1 MVNIRCL
8 QWVRVWCD
16 ANLTQLTLP
25 VPSEVILRKIDFEP
39 TSGQLGFFNQLDE
52 LLAHD
57 SPKTVLLLKGYAG
70 TGKTTLVSSLV
81 GLLPLFNYKYMLLA
95 PTGRAA
101 KVINSYSGRAAFTIH
116 KIIFKQVARE
126 DGSLAFQRQKNYS
139 RNTVFIIDEASMLSS
154 ESSFGRKSL
163 LEEVMA
169 FVFEQSTNRLIIVGD
184 DAQLP
189 PVGQDYSA
197 SLDRKHI
204 ASRYGVG
211 IQETRLTEVI
221 RQVQGSGILVNAT
234 RLRDQ
239 LSTKQPAISFTIGPY
254 KDIYRM
260 TGERLE
266 DGIRYAYDKYGQD
279 ETMIVCRSNK
289 SAYQYN
295 QYIRQRIFYHEN
307 EIEAGDVLMIARN
320 NYHYLDKE
328 SKAGFLA
335 NGDFVRVNKVRNFQD
350 IHDMRFADLE
360 LQLLDYPDEPFE
372 AKIFLDGLH
381 HESPSLPTEVTRA
394 LYLKVSADYEDIA
407 DPKQRQKEI
416 RQDPYLNALQVK
428 FAYALTCHKSQGGQ
442 WQAVFVDQGYVT
454 DEMVNSEFIRWLYT
468 AITRA
473 RQELFLV
480 NFHSTFF
487 NG

>member
-1 MVNIRCL
+1 MPN
-8 QWVRVWCD
+8 
-16 ANLTQLTLP
+16 
-25 VPSEVILRKIDFEP
+25 PSEVVLRKIDFEP
-39 TSGQLGFFNQLDE
+39 TSHQKVFFGQLDE
-52 LLAHD
+52 LLSESTD
-57 SPKTVLLLKGYAG
+57 KPVLILKGYAG

-81 GLLPLFNYKYMLLA
+81 GLLPLFNYRYMLLA

-101 KVINSYSGRAAFTIH
+101 KVINSYSGRSAFTIH

-126 DGSLAFQRQKNYS
+126 DGGLAFQRQKNYS
-139 RNTVFIIDEASMLSS
+139 KHTVFVIDEASMLSS
-154 ESSFGRKSL
+154 ESSYGRKSL

-169 FVFEQSTNRLIIVGD
+169 FIFEHSSNRLIIVGD

-197 SLDRKHI
+197 SLDSKYI
-204 ASRYGVG
+204 SSKFKMGL
-211 IQETRLTEVI
+211 QETKLTEVI

-234 RLRDQ
+234 NLRNQ
-239 LSTKQPAISFTIGPY
+239 LLSDKPSISFTIGPY

-279 ETMIVCRSNK
+279 DTMIVCRSNK

-295 QYIRQRIFYHEN
+295 QYIRHRIFYYEN
-307 EIEAGDVLMIARN
+307 ELEAGDVLMIARN
-320 NYHYLDKE
+320 NYHYLDE
-328 SKAGFLA
+328 DSKAGFLA
-335 NGDFVRVNKVRNFQD
+335 NGDFVRINKVRKFEE
-350 IHDMRFADLE
+350 IHDMRFAELE
-360 LQLLDYPDEPFE
+360 LQLLDYPEEPFD
-372 AKIFLDGLH
+372 AKIFLDSLH
-381 HESPSLPTEVTRA
+381 HDSPSLPMDVTRA
-394 LYLKVSADYEDIA
+394 LYDKVSLDYADIEDT
-407 DPKQRQKEI
+407 KKRQKEI

-454 DEMVNSEFIRWLYT
+454 EEMVNSEFVRWLYT
-468 AITRA
+468 AITRS

-480 NFHSTFF
+480 NFHSSFF

>member
-1 MVNIRCL
+1 M
-8 QWVRVWCD
+8 
-16 ANLTQLTLP
+16 P
-25 VPSEVILRKIDFEP
+25 KPSEVVLRKIDFEP
-39 TSGQLGFFNQLDE
+39 TADQLTFFDQLNE
-52 LLAHD
+52 LLAENTD
-57 SPKTVLLLKGYAG
+57 KKVLILKGYAG
-70 TGKTTLVSSLV
+70 TGKTTLISSLV
-81 GLLPLFNYKYMLLA
+81 GLLPLFNYRYMLLA

-101 KVINSYSGRAAFTIH
+101 KVINSYSGRSAFTIH

-139 RNTVFIIDEASMLSS
+139 KRTVFVIDEASMLSS
-154 ESSFGRKSL
+154 ESSYNRKSL

-169 FVFEQSTNRLIIVGD
+169 FIFEHDSNRLIIVGD

-189 PVGQDYSA
+189 PVGQDHSA
-197 SLDRKHI
+197 SLDSKFV
-204 ASRYGVG
+204 ASKFRMG
-211 IQETRLTEVI
+211 IQETKLTKVI

-234 RLRDQ
+234 YLRNQ
-239 LSTKQPAISFTIGPY
+239 LSAKKPSILFTIGRY
-254 KDIYRM
+254 KDIFRM

-279 ETMIVCRSNK
+279 DTMIVCRSNK

-295 QYIRQRIFYHEN
+295 QYIRQRIFYFEN
-307 EIEAGDVLMIARN
+307 ELEAGDVLMIARN
-320 NYHYLDKE
+320 NYHYLDGE

-335 NGDFVRVNKVRNFQD
+335 NGDFVRINKVRNLED

-372 AKIFLDGLH
+372 AKVFLDSLH
-381 HESPSLPTEVTRA
+381 HDSPSLPVEITRE
-394 LYLKVSADYEDIA
+394 LYNKVCLDYEDIE
-407 DPKQRQKEI
+407 DPKKRQKEI

-454 DEMVNSEFIRWLYT
+454 DEMVNKEFIRWLYT
-468 AITRA
+468 AVTRA

-480 NFHSTFF
+480 NFHSSFF